1 MVISDRFESRVFSD
15 VSDDGDA
22 LVIRIVGN
30 FDFNMH
36 REFQRAYRNVT
47 PAPKRFIVDL
57 SATDHLDSAAL
68 GMLLLLRD
76 YCVEAGREGGKPE
89 VELINANAHVAHI
102 LSVSNFD
109 RIFSI
114 R

>member
-1 MVISDRFESRVFSD
+1 MVVSERFENRVTSE
-15 VSDDGDA
+15 VSDSGEA
-22 LVIRIVGN
+22 LVIRVVGN
-30 FDFNMH
+30 FDFNLH
-36 REFQRAYRNVT
+36 REFQRAYRNV
-47 PAPKRFIVDL
+47 APPPKVFLVDL

-76 YCVEAGREGGKPE
+76 YCVEMGREGFQPR
-89 VELINANAHVAHI
+89 VELMNANAHVSHI

>member
-1 MVISDRFESRVFSD
+1 MVVSDRFESRVFSE
-15 VSDDGDA
+15 VSDNGDA

-36 REFQRAYRNVT
+36 REFQRAYRNL
-47 PAPKRFIVDL
+47 APPPKQFIVDL

-76 YCVEAGREGGKPE
+76 YCVEVGREGFQPE
-89 VELINANAHVAHI
+89 VELVNANTHVSHI
-102 LSVSNFD
+102 LTVSNFD

>member
-1 MVISDRFESRVFSD
+1 MVVSDSYTSRVYTE
-15 VSDDGDA
+15 VADDGDT
-22 LVIRIVGN
+22 LVIRVSGN

-36 REFQRAYRNVT
+36 REFQRAYRNVS
-47 PAPKRFIVDL
+47 PPPKAVIVDL
-57 SATDHLDSAAL
+57 STTEHLDSAAL

-76 YCVEAGREGGKPE
+76 YCVEVGRDGDEPR
-89 VELINANAHVAHI
+89 VELINANSHVSHI